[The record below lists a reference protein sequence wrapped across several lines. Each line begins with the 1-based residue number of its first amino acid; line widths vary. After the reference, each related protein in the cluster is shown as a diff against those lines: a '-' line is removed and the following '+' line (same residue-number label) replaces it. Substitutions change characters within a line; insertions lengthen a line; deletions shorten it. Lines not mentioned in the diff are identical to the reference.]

1 MVKSKSYFFHH
12 CRNVV
17 IFVNGESSFELSF
30 SARWIGGNFG
40 AQKSQN
46 SVDICGVIKSCQ
58 SRLMEGIFSSFALEN
73 LGHTTV
79 GDASTDNVFFFSA
92 AICTMPCFQHGFFH
106 EMVRRTGIGW
116 AITSPK
122 RREFSRVNIATTY
135 RGIIG
140 FTKTTVADYQFG

>member
-1 MVKSKSYFFHH
+1 MHKNPK
-12 CRNVV
+12 
-17 IFVNGESSFELSF
+17 I
-30 SARWIGGNFG
+30 
-40 AQKSQN
+40 Q
-46 SVDICGVIKSCQ
+46 DICGVIKSCQ
-58 SRLMEGIFSSFALEN
+58 SRLMERIFC
-73 LGHTTV
+73 LGKSWSHNC
-79 GDASTDNVFFFSA
+79 GDASTDNVFLFFFA
-92 AICTMPCFQHGFFH
+92 AICTMPCFQHGFFFH